1 MISDITMRGVSKPNC
16 GICVPKIFNPTKEPT
31 NTGPNIV
38 PMLFAAPNFPIPE
51 DLSSSEVT
59 SATYAPE
66 AGLDAAPIA
75 EFMIREI
82 NNIINNEKPVT
93 APTSPS
99 DAE

>member
-1 MISDITMRGVSKPNC
+1 
-16 GICVPKIFNPTKEPT
+16 
-31 NTGPNIV
+31 
-38 PMLFAAPNFPIPE
+38 MLFAAPNFPIPE